1 MITLFR
7 HIQSPKVLRV
17 HLPGSRSVR
26 MDLSQVM
33 RLKNIELLEDEEVKN
48 LLVNMNQ
55 KNLLNPGKPIV
66 VGPYSV
72 TSHANGSQR
81 KSEIALENAKD
92 AKSQRLQK
100 IQRFLKKLIILKN
113 TKQKDADYIMLLIG
127 SAAEQQTG
135 SG

>member
-55 KNLLNPGKPIV
+55 KNLLNPGKPSSVIV
-66 VGPYSV
+66 TDINHVMITFHS
-72 TSHANGSQR
+72 S
-81 KSEIALENAKD
+81 
-92 AKSQRLQK
+92 
-100 IQRFLKKLIILKN
+100 
-113 TKQKDADYIMLLIG
+113 
-127 SAAEQQTG
+127 
-135 SG
+135 